1 MKNHSFTYTSI
12 AMLVALAITIA
23 ISPTYIGN
31 MKPAYAQSTPD
42 TTSSPTISPDTGS
55 PTGTGASDDGENFQ
69 QFMECLFGGE
79 ASEEDIS
86 SAIDGTGE
94 STPTEQEIRDYITL
108 QVLPTPQPQLAV
120 VRLLR
125 LTMQVKVERV
135 ATAAERQM
143 MKAKLKIS

>member
-1 MKNHSFTYTSI
+1 
-12 AMLVALAITIA
+12 MLVALAITIA

-31 MKPAYAQSTPD
+31 MKPAYAQLTPD

-55 PTGTGASDDGENFQ
+55 TTGTGASDDGENFQ

-79 ASEEDIS
+79 ASEEDIT

-94 STPTEQEIRDYITL
+94 STPTEQEIRDCFDPLYNTASATDTT
-108 QVLPTPQPQLAV
+108 TPALAV

-135 ATAAERQM
+135 ATTAERQM
-143 MKAKLKIS
+143 MKANLKIS

>member
-1 MKNHSFTYTSI
+1 
-12 AMLVALAITIA
+12 MLVALAITIA

-55 PTGTGASDDGENFQ
+55 PTGTGASDDGGNFQ
-69 QFMECLFGGE
+69 QFTALVSQLRLSRK
-79 ASEEDIS
+79 SE
-86 SAIDGTGE
+86 TVL
-94 STPTEQEIRDYITL
+94 TLYITL
-108 QVLPTPQPQLAV
+108 QVLPTPQLQLAV

-135 ATAAERQM
+135 ATTAERQM
-143 MKAKLKIS
+143 MKANLKIS